1 MSYYIG
7 VDNKQHD
14 IDWDLVFINKNK
26 NINGKYI
33 ISIVEYHNCIDN
45 YFEFYFLLEQCIDF
59 VNKFGIYKTISMVA
73 VYHCEI
79 ITFNQLKNNNLLYI
93 RLAKLLLQH
102 LSSFDIIAN
111 SGNCGYIPID
121 TLDDD
126 TISNASTEINDSDS
140 DTDTDTDTDTE
151 SDSDSESDT
160 DTDTDTE
167 SDSESESDTDTDTD
181 TESDSESES
190 DTDSDSDY
198 ESNSA
203 SDTDSDTDTESD
215 DDTDSDTESDS
226 DDECYTN
233 TKK

>member
-79 ITFNQLKNNNLLYI
+79 ITFNQLKNNNLMYI

-111 SGNCGYIPID
+111 SENGGYIPID

-126 TISNASTEINDSDS
+126 TISNASTEINDSDT
-140 DTDTDTDTDTE
+140 DTDTESDTDTDTE
-151 SDSDSESDT
+151 SDSDSES
-160 DTDTDTE
+160 E
-167 SDSESESDTDTDTD
+167 
-181 TESDSESES
+181 
-190 DTDSDSDY
+190 SDSDY

-203 SDTDSDTDTESD
+203 SDTDSDTEINSDTDTESD

>member
-45 YFEFYFLLEQCIDF
+45 YFDFYFLLEQCIDF

-79 ITFNQLKNNNLLYI
+79 ITFNQFKNNNLLYI

-111 SGNCGYIPID
+111 SENGGYIPID

-126 TISNASTEINDSDS
+126 TISNASTEINDSDT
-140 DTDTDTDTDTE
+140 DTDTESDTDTDTE
-151 SDSDSESDT
+151 SDSDSES
-160 DTDTDTE
+160 E
-167 SDSESESDTDTDTD
+167 
-181 TESDSESES
+181 
-190 DTDSDSDY
+190 SDSDY

-203 SDTDSDTDTESD
+203 SDTDSDTEINSDTDTESD